1 MKSEIGYLADLKPS
15 NRDGK
20 NKIALIKAKQAS
32 TANHASRKGS
42 SNNHTIGNRI
52 NTRMASG
59 QHRAKSRHHKTS
71 VNRVFTFK
79 ILSAALE

>member
-1 MKSEIGYLADLKPS
+1 
-15 NRDGK
+15 
-20 NKIALIKAKQAS
+20 
-32 TANHASRKGS
+32 
-42 SNNHTIGNRI
+42 
-52 NTRMASG
+52 MASG